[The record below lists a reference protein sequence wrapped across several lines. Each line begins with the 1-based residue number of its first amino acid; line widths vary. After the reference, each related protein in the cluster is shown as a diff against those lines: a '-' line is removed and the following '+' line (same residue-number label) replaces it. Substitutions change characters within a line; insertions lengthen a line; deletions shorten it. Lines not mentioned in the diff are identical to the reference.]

1 MNLEKQAVRINKAHQ
16 LILEEK
22 TGTPSE
28 FANKLN
34 ISRSQL
40 YNLIG
45 ILKEYDAPI
54 KYCKKINSLYYLKPF
69 LLELKYSLK
78 ITLDEENKEIFGGNN
93 FRPTLLDGSMFT
105 LQYQNSSR
113 DNLLY
118 NN

>member
-1 MNLEKQAVRINKAHQ
+1 MNLEKQAERINKVHQ

-54 KYCKKINSLYYLKPF
+54 KSCKKINSFYYSKPF
-69 LLELKYSLK
+69 FLELKYSLK
-78 ITLDEENKEIFGGNN
+78 TILDEENKEIFGGNN

>member
-1 MNLEKQAVRINKAHQ
+1 MNLEKQAVRIKKAHQ

-34 ISRSQL
+34 ISKSQL

-54 KYCKKINSLYYLKPF
+54 KSCKKINSFYYSKPF
-69 LLELKYSLK
+69 FLELKYSLK
-78 ITLDEENKEIFGGNN
+78 TILDEENKNRF
-93 FRPTLLDGSMFT
+93 
-105 LQYQNSSR
+105 
-113 DNLLY
+113 
-118 NN
+118 